1 MKNFN
6 YRKTNWVNNNTRI
19 DAEKLNNIENGI
31 KTISDSAIESVDI
44 VGDSGINV
52 GYSKSGGVRLSLIF
66 RKVDEAP
73 DNEQSLGNAG
83 DYYIDAENGYIYFC
97 LGINN
102 PIEEEKNWIK
112 LKLYQFE
119 EN

>member
-1 MKNFN
+1 MSDNALESTDIIGN
-6 YRKTNWVNNNTRI
+6 S
-19 DAEKLNNIENGI
+19 GI
-31 KTISDSAIESVDI
+31 K
-44 VGDSGINV
+44 V
-52 GYSKSGGVRLSLIF
+52 GYTKSGVNLFLSF
-66 RKVDEAP
+66 RKIDEAP
-73 DNEQSLGNAG
+73 ENEQSLGNAG
-83 DYYIDAENGYIYFC
+83 DYYIDTENGYIYFC